1 MITLI
6 HHPEGEKRLGDLL
19 VENLQKGRWISFRAA
34 VAFVKHSGVKHLAR
48 ALRVFAAHGISK
60 ISAGIDQGV
69 TSAEGLTDLLA
80 AVQPNGEV
88 WVFHNEAPT
97 NPTFHPKVYLFS
109 NNNSAECFIGSG
121 NLTEG
126 GLFTNYEAFV
136 HFRLDKSKPDDKK
149 FLDNFETLLKSW
161 SEPANGIALKLTLET
176 IEELKASGDL
186 PTESEINVA
195 RNAAKVA
202 KAAKPIGSPLAQ
214 AKKLFASVKVKP
226 APHVVIEEKP
236 HVTSAVVKAE
246 SKGSQSVTYKR
257 KGFVI
262 TLQNTDV
269 GFGQKTAGAQRR
281 SAELFIPKI
290 CVRSNPDFWGW
301 PKLFKPDPK
310 WSGPIDREGF
320 TKMDRTRVK
329 MRLGT
334 QTLEVNWWYNPD
346 KKDYRLRHE
355 ALRSAGNVGDILRIE
370 SADAKAGFDYYVEVI
385 PQGTSLFG
393 QYAGLCTESVSNSK
407 KKFGYY
413 EVDPNL

>member
-19 VENLQKGRWISFRAA
+19 VENLQKSGWKTFRAA
-34 VAFVKHSGVKHLAR
+34 VAFVKRSGVKHLAKPLK
-48 ALRVFAAHGISK
+48 AFAAHGVSK

-80 AVQPNGEV
+80 AVQPTGEV

-97 NPTFHPKVYLFS
+97 NSTFHPKVYLFS
-109 NNNSAECFIGSG
+109 NENSAECFIGSG

-136 HFRLDKSKPDDKK
+136 HLRLDRSKPDDKK
-149 FLDNFETLLKSW
+149 FLDHLETLLDNW
-161 SEPANGIALKLTLET
+161 STPTNGTALKLTPET

-186 PTESEINVA
+186 PTESEINAA
-195 RNAAKVA
+195 RNKA
-202 KAAKPIGSPLAQ
+202 KATEPKGSPLAQ

-226 APHVVIEEKP
+226 APHIIVEQKPQAIGVVRK
-236 HVTSAVVKAE
+236 AAE
-246 SKGSQSVTYKR
+246 SEGSQRVSAER

-269 GFGQKTAGAQRR
+269 GVGQTSSGTSRR
-281 SAELFIPKI
+281 SPEIFIPKI
-290 CVRSNPDFWGW
+290 CVRSNPHFWGW
-301 PKLFKPDPK
+301 PKLFKPDPDWK
-310 WSGPIDREGF
+310 GPIDKEGF
-320 TKMDRTRVK
+320 TKMDRNGVR

-334 QTLEVNWWYNPD
+334 EILEVNWWYNP
-346 KKDYRLRHE
+346 KKIDYRMGSE
-355 ALRSAGNVGDILRIE
+355 ALRSAGNIGDILRIE
-370 SADAKAGFDYYVEVI
+370 RSDGKAGFDYYVEVI
-385 PQGTSLFG
+385 PQGTSLFE
-393 QYAGLCTESVSNSK
+393 QYAALCTQSVPKPSK

-413 EVDPNL
+413 